1 MPWGS
6 SPLFSGSQKEFDR
19 LVSSKICSTT
29 RWEDITSWPN
39 SYSEEHGNFE
49 IYVSLW
55 CVKHFSH
62 FYLSRSK

>member
-6 SPLFSGSQKEFDR
+6 SSLFSGSQKEFDR

-39 SYSEEHGNFE
+39 SYGEDHGNFE
-49 IYVSLW
+49 INV
-55 CVKHFSH
+55 
-62 FYLSRSK
+62 LSSVLSTSVTFT